1 MIGNVKNCVANIQRF
16 FFRRALGRD
25 ILTHTLLWREN
36 HCHPKWTQYGF
47 SMTFKVLWG
56 YLQCFERTKMFFN
69 LKLAQRLQKDKYK
82 SSYSI
87 TESCQE
93 ALLSTNPVSEVD
105 YWVQNVKNWKSRGM
119 GRLTLQKQKNYI
131 WSDFLSKNGFWNFLF
146 CCNPFRSA
154 NFRRL

>member
-1 MIGNVKNCVANIQRF
+1 MSHSLTQSLTQSLSHSLSHSVTHSVTQQKVSSNR
-16 FFRRALGRD
+16 L
-25 ILTHTLLWREN
+25 ILSELIKTIILVTLL
-36 HCHPKWTQYGF
+36 
-47 SMTFKVLWG
+47 TFPTWFLTFG
-56 YLQCFERTKMFFN
+56 SEKMDFWKK
-69 LKLAQRLQKDKYK
+69 KLP
-82 SSYSI
+82 